1 MEESKSSSGLRVL
14 SYQALIINIINRG
27 GGKFNKMKC
36 IYCKSETK
44 VTDKRESPEGT
55 RRRRE
60 CLNCK
65 KRFTTY
71 EKPEK
76 KEIIVVKKDGR
87 RERFSVEKLKN
98 GIMKACEK
106 RPVSVEKVHK
116 IVDEIEEK
124 LRRKRNE
131 VKSEMIGKLMMSK
144 LKKLDKVAYIRFAS
158 VYKDFKDVGDFKK
171 EMKEL

>member
-1 MEESKSSSGLRVL
+1 
-14 SYQALIINIINRG
+14 
-27 GGKFNKMKC
+27 MKC
-36 IYCKSETK
+36 VYCGAETK

-60 CLNCK
+60 CLKCK

-87 RERFSVEKLKN
+87 REKFSDGKLKS
-98 GIMKACEK
+98 GIIKACEK
-106 RPVSVEKVHK
+106 RPISIEKIEK

-124 LRRKRNE
+124 LRKKGKE
-131 VKSEMIGKLMMSK
+131 IKSQFIGELVMNK

-158 VYKDFKDVGDFKK
+158 VYKEFKDVEDFKLAIK
-171 EMKEL
+171 QV